1 MSPLDAVLLV
11 LCGALAVGLAHFWY
25 QARWLR
31 GRARGPDRARAPGS
45 GETAMGEPATDDGR
59 AALERRVHELEERE
73 VDLTVRL
80 LDAEDR
86 CRELQARLGT
96 PAAMSETDA
105 PVEARHDDRH
115 ELEDGVV
122 PTAPGRSRQATVL
135 LAEDEEG
142 LRTVMTEVLTVAG
155 YTVLAAANG
164 EEALALAEA
173 HDGPIDLLLTDLHM
187 PRMGGRQLALRLGL
201 RVPGLRVLYI
211 SSMVNVELA
220 AKAVT
225 EPHEEF
231 LPKPVAPDVLIG
243 TVHELLRARLGRRP

>member
-31 GRARGPDRARAPGS
+31 GRVRRSDRAGAP
-45 GETAMGEPATDDGR
+45 AARDPAPDEPAPDDGR
-59 AALERRVHELEERE
+59 AALERRVQELEERE

-86 CRELQARLGT
+86 YCELQARLGT
-96 PAAMSETDA
+96 SAETLPPSAPA
-105 PVEARHDDRH
+105 EAFDDRH

-122 PTAPGRSRQATVL
+122 PTAPARSRQATVL

-164 EEALALAEA
+164 EEALSLAEA
-173 HDGPIDLLLTDLHM
+173 HDGAIDLLLTDLHM

-211 SSMVNVELA
+211 SSMVNAELA

-231 LPKPVAPDVLIG
+231 LPKPVAPDVLVS
-243 TVHELLRARLGRRP
+243 TVHELLRARLGPRP

>member
-1 MSPLDAVLLV
+1 MSALDAVLLV
-11 LCGALAVGLAHFWY
+11 LCGVLAVGLAHFWY

-31 GRARGPDRARAPGS
+31 GRVRRPDRAATPGP
-45 GETAMGEPATDDGR
+45 GETDEPAPDDGR
-59 AALERRVHELEERE
+59 AALERRVQELEERA

-86 CRELQARLGT
+86 CRELQAQLRAASAT
-96 PAAMSETDA
+96 PATSA
-105 PVEARHDDRH
+105 PVEARDDDRH

-122 PTAPGRSRQATVL
+122 PTGPARPRQATVL
-135 LAEDEEG
+135 VAEDEEG
-142 LRTVMTEVLTVAG
+142 LRTVMTEVLTAAG
-155 YTVLAAANG
+155 YTVLVAADG
-164 EEALALAEA
+164 EEALSLAEA
-173 HDGPIDLLLTDLHM
+173 HDGAIDLLLTDLHM

-211 SSMVNVELA
+211 SSMVNAELA

-231 LPKPVAPDVLIG
+231 LPKPVAPDVLVG
-243 TVHELLRARLGRRP
+243 TVHELLRARLGPRP